1 MVDTNPPLVVDLD
14 GTLFRGDML
23 WESIVDTLKRKPL
36 SFPRTLFALVTKG
49 KAEFKRLLSLDFDFE
64 SQNLPLR
71 EEVLHLIN
79 TSKASGSH
87 IVLSTGADIL
97 IATKISG
104 SLGIFD
110 AVIGSTPERNN
121 SGANKASD
129 LVDRFGSG
137 GFDYIGDS
145 IRDIPVW
152 QEARKKYS
160 VVPIRSKS
168 KIDDLI
174 MIGNNSKHNLL
185 DRLKPIIKTL
195 RPHQWVKN
203 VLIFAPAFAAQ
214 KILDGNVL
222 STLLLAFV
230 AFSLV
235 ASAVYIF
242 NDILDI
248 QNDRSHET
256 KRFRPIASGR
266 LSVPSSVFLG
276 VSLLVIGLAISYSLS
291 FLTTVVLATYFF
303 VSLFYSTTLKR
314 IVILDAVTLAGLYT
328 SRLVFGAV
336 VADTEVST
344 WLLGFSLFLFF
355 SLALVKRYSE
365 ASLPRKGQED
375 KQISGRGYRTSD
387 IGIVSNLGVSSGL
400 ASVIVFSLYLTSE
413 SVLDF
418 YGSPELLWW
427 VVPVLL
433 TWISWIWI
441 QVSRGEIVDDPI
453 VFALRDRFSSLSGL
467 VVVMIFVVAQNL

>member
-1 MVDTNPPLVVDLD
+1 
-14 GTLFRGDML
+14 
-23 WESIVDTLKRKPL
+23 
-36 SFPRTLFALVTKG
+36 
-49 KAEFKRLLSLDFDFE
+49 
-64 SQNLPLR
+64 
-71 EEVLHLIN
+71 
-79 TSKASGSH
+79 
-87 IVLSTGADIL
+87 
-97 IATKISG
+97 
-104 SLGIFD
+104 
-110 AVIGSTPERNN
+110 
-121 SGANKASD
+121 
-129 LVDRFGSG
+129 
-137 GFDYIGDS
+137 
-145 IRDIPVW
+145 
-152 QEARKKYS
+152 
-160 VVPIRSKS
+160 
-168 KIDDLI
+168 
-174 MIGNNSKHNLL
+174 
-185 DRLKPIIKTL
+185 
-195 RPHQWVKN
+195 
-203 VLIFAPAFAAQ
+203 
-214 KILDGNVL
+214 
-222 STLLLAFV
+222 
-230 AFSLV
+230 
-235 ASAVYIF
+235 
-242 NDILDI
+242 
-248 QNDRSHET
+248 
-256 KRFRPIASGR
+256 
-266 LSVPSSVFLG
+266 
-276 VSLLVIGLAISYSLS
+276 
-291 FLTTVVLATYFF
+291 LTTVVLATYFF